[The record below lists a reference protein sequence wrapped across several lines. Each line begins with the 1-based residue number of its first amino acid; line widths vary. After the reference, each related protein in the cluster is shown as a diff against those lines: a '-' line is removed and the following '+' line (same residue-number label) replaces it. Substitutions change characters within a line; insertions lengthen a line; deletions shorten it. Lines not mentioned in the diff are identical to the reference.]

1 MRPIRTLE
9 RANMTKRSCLFLIA
23 ALAASP
29 AAAHVSLETKQATV
43 GAPYKA
49 VFTVPHGCKG
59 SPTVKIRVQ
68 IPEGVIAVKPMPK
81 AGWSV
86 DVVEGKYAG
95 EYDFHGNKLSSGVKE
110 VAWSGG
116 KLPDKNYDEFVMQTM
131 LTDVLKPN
139 TILYFPVVQE
149 CETGVSRWIEI
160 PAGGAGHS
168 HDSKSEGKAPA
179 PGVKLLPKP

>member
-1 MRPIRTLE
+1 MS
-9 RANMTKRSCLFLIA
+9 KRSCLFLIA
-23 ALAASP
+23 ALGASP
-29 AAAHVSLETKQATV
+29 AAAHVSLETKQAAV
-43 GAPYKA
+43 GTSYKA
-49 VFTVPHGCKG
+49 VFVIPHGCAG

-86 DVVEGKYAG
+86 DVVEGKYAA
-95 EYDFHGNKLSSGVKE
+95 EYDYHGNKLSSGVKE

-116 KLPDKNYDEFVMQTM
+116 KLPDKHYDEFV
-131 LTDVLKPN
+131 LNAFLANSLKAN
-139 TILYFPVVQE
+139 TTLYFPVVQE

-160 PAGGAGHS
+160 PAEGAGHS
-168 HDSKSEGKAPA
+168 HDSKSEGKSPA